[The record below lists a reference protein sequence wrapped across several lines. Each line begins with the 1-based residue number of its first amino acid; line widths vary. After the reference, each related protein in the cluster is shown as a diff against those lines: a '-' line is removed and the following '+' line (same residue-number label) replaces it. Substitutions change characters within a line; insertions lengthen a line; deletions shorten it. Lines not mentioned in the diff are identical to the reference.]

1 MIVISL
7 TNCPLSL
14 RGDLTKW
21 LLEIDPGVFVGQV
34 SARVREQLWK
44 RVQESAKNGRATM
57 VFSSNTEQGL
67 DFKVHNSNWLPI
79 DYDGLKLIMRPI
91 SPELKDIKLG
101 YSKASRFLMAR
112 RAANKRRAVQTEQ
125 QKSGSSHAYVVI
137 DIETTGLNPEKDA
150 IIMLSALKAAP
161 GQEDGV
167 FESFVRTDVP
177 IPAQITKLTGISQ
190 ETLVAKGKELETVM
204 REFAEFA
211 GGHKL
216 VAHNIKFDMAFLD
229 AAREELYME
238 PFANETVDTLALA
251 KKKLRSLKNHK
262 LATVA
267 EHFGIST
274 AGTHNASADCVMIQG
289 GDEGLLKESE

>member
-44 RVQESAKNGRATM
+44 RVLESAKNGRATM
-57 VFSSNTEQGL
+57 VFNSNTEQGL
-67 DFKVHNSNWLPI
+67 DFKAHNSNWLPI

-91 SPELKDIKLG
+91 SPELKDLKLG
-101 YSKASRFLMAR
+101 YSKASHFLMAR
-112 RAANKRRAVQTEQ
+112 RAANKRRVAQTEQ
-125 QKSGSSHAYVVI
+125 ASSVNSAYVVV

-161 GQEDGV
+161 GQEDDV
-167 FESFVRTDVP
+167 FESFVRADIP
-177 IPAQITKLTGISQ
+177 IPERITKLTGISQ
-190 ETLVAKGKELETVM
+190 ETLAAKGRELDAVIHEFT
-204 REFAEFA
+204 EFANGYKF
-211 GGHKL
+211 
-216 VAHNIKFDMAFLD
+216 VAHNIKFDMAFLN
-229 AAREELYME
+229 AACEKLRVE

-251 KKKLRSLKNHK
+251 RKELRGLKNHK

-267 EHFGIST
+267 EYFGISL
-274 AGTHNASADCVMIQG
+274 AGTHNASSDCVITKG
-289 GDEGLLKESE
+289 VYEGLLKES

>member
-44 RVQESAKNGRATM
+44 RIQESAKNGRATM

-91 SPELKDIKLG
+91 SPELKNLKLG

-125 QKSGSSHAYVVI
+125 PKSDSHAYVVV

-150 IIMLSALKAAP
+150 IIMLSALKAVP
-161 GQEDGV
+161 GQEDDV
-167 FESFVRTDVP
+167 FESFVNTDVP

-190 ETLVAKGKELETVM
+190 ETLATKGKELDAVI
-204 REFAEFA
+204 REVAEFA
-211 GGHKL
+211 DGHKL
-216 VAHNIKFDMAFLD
+216 IAHNIKFDMAFLD
-229 AAREELYME
+229 AAREKLRME

-251 KKKLRSLKNHK
+251 KKKLRNLKNHK

-267 EHFGIST
+267 EYFGISSV
-274 AGTHNASADCVMIQG
+274 GTHNASAECMMIKG
-289 GDEGLLKESE
+289 VYEELVKESE